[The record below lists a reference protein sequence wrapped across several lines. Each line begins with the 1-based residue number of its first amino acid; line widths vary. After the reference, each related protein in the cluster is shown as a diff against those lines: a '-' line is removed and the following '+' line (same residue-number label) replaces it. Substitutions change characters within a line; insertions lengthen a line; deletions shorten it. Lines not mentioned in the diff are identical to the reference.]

1 MIDTAVGPL
10 TVPELEEL
18 VELNLDLAERYQSV
32 ADDPD
37 VEPESRQIASA
48 LAVWRRA
55 RARYFRQ
62 ESAEAE
68 RVEASNELETDIA

>member
-1 MIDTAVGPL
+1 VIETAVGQL
-10 TVPELEEL
+10 TVPELEVL
-18 VELNLDLAERYQSV
+18 VELNIDLAQRHQLV

-37 VEPESRQIASA
+37 VEPESRQIGSA
-48 LAVWRRA
+48 LAAWRRA

-68 RVEASNELETDIA
+68 RIEAGNELETDLA